1 MTSIVTS
8 LLKSA
13 ELAKWRRRWG
23 LDEWR
28 QLLER
33 NRQCGLTSGFRKPV
47 RIGCIAVTHLND
59 LWPMCI
65 NDLVVIKK
73 NASYE
78 LVLFSGTSK
87 ETTISFFKLYCILL
101 PMIRKAK
108 KTMEAP
114 AQIKRYAL
122 KHPYIN
128 LFFLCDSSYNFQEA
142 SFFCSLSSNFFHRA
156 KKCMFSNKDNKLGFC
171 FC

>member
-8 LLKSA
+8 SSQGTSGLHKFHAALLKSA

-28 QLLER
+28 QLLEQ

-108 KTMEAP
+108 KTLWNHLH
-114 AQIKRYAL
+114 K
-122 KHPYIN
+122 
-128 LFFLCDSSYNFQEA
+128 
-142 SFFCSLSSNFFHRA
+142 
-156 KKCMFSNKDNKLGFC
+156 
-171 FC
+171 